1 MYGLFVPNIL
11 KVFSKYDGIY
21 SYLPQYKT
29 ICGNCGYLHVKSRY
43 SIKDLEMLS
52 GIKAHTIRAWEQ
64 RHKLITPKRTV
75 TNIRYYG
82 DDDLRVILNA
92 SILLE
97 HEWKIGQIAKL
108 TSADIAAEAL
118 NAVPYLGKYTFE
130 LNELKLSTLNFDIER
145 FESIM
150 AKCISEHGIHD
161 TFQKIIGDYIEE
173 LGKLWLS
180 GSVSI
185 SQEHFM
191 SSMIRQK
198 LYSAIDNLS
207 SGKGEKT
214 FALFLPANELHEI
227 GLLYLAYVLKERGDR
242 VIYLGQSLPKEY
254 LTDLLDNQ
262 EIDALVSVFTT
273 NPDSEYIPE
282 YLDDLA
288 EIINGRSINVHL
300 TGYQFTSVQLNN
312 VQDNIHI
319 YSTLKDL
326 SGAI

>member
-1 MYGLFVPNIL
+1 
-11 KVFSKYDGIY
+11 
-21 SYLPQYKT
+21 
-29 ICGNCGYLHVKSRY
+29 VKSRY
-43 SIKDLEMLS
+43 SIKDLEQLS

-64 RHKLITPKRTV
+64 RHKLITPKRTS
-75 TNIRYYG
+75 TNIRFYS
-82 DDDLRVILNA
+82 DDDLRVILNV

-97 HEWKIGQIAKL
+97 HDWKIGQIAKL
-108 TSADIAAEAL
+108 NPEEIAKSALEAD
-118 NAVPYLGKYTFE
+118 PYEGNYAYE

-145 FESIM
+145 FETIM
-150 AKCISEHGIHD
+150 STCIDKHGIHD
-161 TFQKIIGDYIEE
+161 TFQKVIGDYIQE

-198 LYSAIDNLS
+198 LYSALNELKAGD
-207 SGKGEKT
+207 SGKT

-227 GLLYLAYVLKERGDR
+227 GLLYLAYVLKERGER

-262 EIDALVSVFTT
+262 KVDALVSVFTT
-273 NPDSEYIPE
+273 NPDVEYLPE
-282 YLDDLA
+282 YLRDLDDL
-288 EIINGRSINVHL
+288 IHDRGIQVHL
-300 TGYQFTSVQLNN
+300 TGYQFNDFSENTFG
-312 VQDNIHI
+312 DNIHI

-326 SGAI
+326 SAHI

>member
-1 MYGLFVPNIL
+1 
-11 KVFSKYDGIY
+11 
-21 SYLPQYKT
+21 
-29 ICGNCGYLHVKSRY
+29 VKSRY
-43 SIKDLEMLS
+43 SIKDLEQLS

-64 RHKLITPKRTV
+64 RHKLITPKRTS
-75 TNIRYYG
+75 TNIRFYS
-82 DDDLRVILNA
+82 DDDLRVILNV

-97 HEWKIGQIAKL
+97 HDWKIGQIAKL
-108 TSADIAAEAL
+108 APEEIAKSALEAD
-118 NAVPYLGKYTFE
+118 PYEGNYAYE

-145 FESIM
+145 FEAIM
-150 AKCISEHGIHD
+150 STCIDKHGIHN
-161 TFQKIIGDYIEE
+161 TFQKVIGDYIQE

-198 LYSAIDNLS
+198 LYSALDELNAGD
-207 SGKGEKT
+207 SGKT

-227 GLLYLAYVLKERGDR
+227 GLLYLAYVLKERGER

-262 EIDALVSVFTT
+262 KVDALISVFTT
-273 NPDSEYIPE
+273 NPDVEYLPE
-282 YLDDLA
+282 YLRDLDDLIHDRGV
-288 EIINGRSINVHL
+288 EVHL
-300 TGYQFTSVQLNN
+300 TGYQFIDFSENTFG
-312 VQDNIHI
+312 DNIHI

-326 SGAI
+326 TAHI

>member
-1 MYGLFVPNIL
+1 
-11 KVFSKYDGIY
+11 
-21 SYLPQYKT
+21 
-29 ICGNCGYLHVKSRY
+29 VKSRY
-43 SIKDLEMLS
+43 SIKDLEQLS

-64 RHKLITPKRTV
+64 RHKLITPKRTS
-75 TNIRYYG
+75 TNIRFYS
-82 DDDLRVILNA
+82 DDDLRVILNV

-97 HEWKIGQIAKL
+97 HDWKIGQIAKL
-108 TSADIAAEAL
+108 TPEEIAKSALEAD
-118 NAVPYLGKYTFE
+118 PYEGNYAFE

-145 FESIM
+145 FETIM
-150 AKCISEHGIHD
+150 STCIDKHGIHD
-161 TFQKIIGDYIEE
+161 TFQKVIGDYIQE

-198 LYSAIDNLS
+198 LYSALDELKAGD
-207 SGKGEKT
+207 SGKT

-242 VIYLGQSLPKEY
+242 VFYLGQSLPKEY

-262 EIDALVSVFTT
+262 KVDALISVFTT
-273 NPDSEYIPE
+273 NPDVEYLPE
-282 YLDDLA
+282 YLRDLDDLIHDRGV
-288 EIINGRSINVHL
+288 EVHL
-300 TGYQFTSVQLNN
+300 TGYQFTDFSENKFG
-312 VQDNIHI
+312 DNIHI

-326 SGAI
+326 TTHI

>member
-1 MYGLFVPNIL
+1 M
-11 KVFSKYDGIY
+11 
-21 SYLPQYKT
+21 
-29 ICGNCGYLHVKSRY
+29 KSRY
-43 SIKDLEMLS
+43 SIKDLEQLS

-64 RHKLITPKRTV
+64 RHKLITPKRTS
-75 TNIRYYG
+75 TNIRFYS
-82 DDDLRVILNA
+82 DDDLRVILNV

-97 HEWKIGQIAKL
+97 HDWKIGQIAKL
-108 TSADIAAEAL
+108 APEEIAKSALEAD
-118 NAVPYLGKYTFE
+118 PYEGNYAYE

-145 FESIM
+145 FESIIFT
-150 AKCISEHGIHD
+150 CIEKHGVHD
-161 TFQKIIGDYIEE
+161 TFQKVIRDYIQE

-198 LYSAIDNLS
+198 LYSALDELKAGD
-207 SGKGEKT
+207 SGKT

-242 VIYLGQSLPKEY
+242 VFYLGQSLPKEY

-262 EIDALVSVFTT
+262 KIDALISVFTT
-273 NPDSEYIPE
+273 NPDVEYLPE
-282 YLDDLA
+282 YLRDLDDLIHNRGVKA
-288 EIINGRSINVHL
+288 HL
-300 TGYQFTSVQLNN
+300 TGYQLNDFSEN
-312 VQDNIHI
+312 KFGDNIHI

-326 SGAI
+326 TTHI

>member
-1 MYGLFVPNIL
+1 
-11 KVFSKYDGIY
+11 
-21 SYLPQYKT
+21 
-29 ICGNCGYLHVKSRY
+29 
-43 SIKDLEMLS
+43 MLS

-82 DDDLRVILNA
+82 DDDLRIILNV

-108 TSADIAAEAL
+108 SADEMAEEAL
-118 NAVPYLGKYTFE
+118 NAVPYVGKYIYE
-130 LNELKLSTLNFDIER
+130 LNELKISTLNFDIER

-150 AKCISEHGIHD
+150 AKSIEEHGIHD
-161 TFQKIIGDYIEE
+161 TFQKVIGDYIEE

-198 LYSAIDNLS
+198 LYSAIDKLS
-207 SGKGEKT
+207 SGQGEKT

-262 EIDALVSVFTT
+262 TIDALVSVFTT
-273 NPDSEYIPE
+273 HPDSEYIPE

-288 EIINGRSINVHL
+288 EIIDNRNIKVHL
-300 TGYQFTSVQLNN
+300 TGYQFTSAQINKVPNN
-312 VQDNIHI
+312 VLIH
-319 YSTLKDL
+319 STLKEL
-326 SGAI
+326 SSRI

>member
-1 MYGLFVPNIL
+1 
-11 KVFSKYDGIY
+11 
-21 SYLPQYKT
+21 
-29 ICGNCGYLHVKSRY
+29 VKSRY
-43 SIKDLEMLS
+43 SIKDLEQFS

-64 RHKLITPKRTV
+64 RHKLIKPKRTS
-75 TNIRYYG
+75 TNIRFYS
-82 DDDLRVILNA
+82 DDDLRVILNV

-97 HEWKIGQIAKL
+97 HDWKIGQIAKL
-108 TSADIAAEAL
+108 APNEIAQSALEAD
-118 NAVPYLGKYTFE
+118 PYKGNYSYE

-145 FESIM
+145 FEAIM
-150 AKCISEHGIHD
+150 SSCIDKHGIHD
-161 TFQKIIGDYIEE
+161 TFQKVIGDYIQE

-198 LYSAIDNLS
+198 LYSALDELTAAD
-207 SGKGEKT
+207 SGKT

-262 EIDALVSVFTT
+262 KIDSLVSVFTT
-273 NPDSEYIPE
+273 HPDVEYLPE
-282 YLDDLA
+282 YLRDLDDL
-288 EIINGRSINVHL
+288 INNRGVDAHL
-300 TGYQFTSVQLNN
+300 TGFQFNDFPNDSFG
-312 VQDNIHI
+312 DNIHI
-319 YSTLKDL
+319 HSTLKDL
-326 SGAI
+326 TIHI

>member
-1 MYGLFVPNIL
+1 M
-11 KVFSKYDGIY
+11 
-21 SYLPQYKT
+21 
-29 ICGNCGYLHVKSRY
+29 KSRY
-43 SIKDLEMLS
+43 SIKDLEQLS

-64 RHKLITPKRTV
+64 RHKLITPKRTS
-75 TNIRYYG
+75 TNIRFYS
-82 DDDLRVILNA
+82 DDDLRVILNV

-97 HEWKIGQIAKL
+97 HDWKIGQIAKL
-108 TSADIAAEAL
+108 APEEIAKSALEAD
-118 NAVPYLGKYTFE
+118 PYEGNYAYE

-145 FESIM
+145 FETIM
-150 AKCISEHGIHD
+150 STCIDKHGIHD
-161 TFQKIIGDYIEE
+161 TFQKVIGDYIQE

-198 LYSAIDNLS
+198 LYSALNELDAVD
-207 SGKGEKT
+207 SGKT

-227 GLLYLAYVLKERGDR
+227 GLLYLAYVLKERGER

-262 EIDALVSVFTT
+262 KVDALISVFTT
-273 NPDSEYIPE
+273 NPDVEYLPE
-282 YLDDLA
+282 YLRDLDDL
-288 EIINGRSINVHL
+288 IHDRGIQVHL
-300 TGYQFTSVQLNN
+300 TGYQFNDFSENTFG
-312 VQDNIHI
+312 DNIHI

-326 SGAI
+326 TARI

>member
-1 MYGLFVPNIL
+1 M
-11 KVFSKYDGIY
+11 
-21 SYLPQYKT
+21 
-29 ICGNCGYLHVKSRY
+29 KSRY
-43 SIKDLEMLS
+43 SIKDLEQLS

-64 RHKLITPKRTV
+64 RHKLITPKRTS
-75 TNIRYYG
+75 TNIRFYS
-82 DDDLRVILNA
+82 DDDLRVILNV

-97 HEWKIGQIAKL
+97 HDWKIGQIAKL
-108 TSADIAAEAL
+108 APEEIAKSALEAD
-118 NAVPYLGKYTFE
+118 PYEGNYAYE

-145 FESIM
+145 FEAIM
-150 AKCISEHGIHD
+150 STCIDKHGIHN
-161 TFQKIIGDYIEE
+161 TFQKVIGDYIQE

-198 LYSAIDNLS
+198 LYSALDELNAGD
-207 SGKGEKT
+207 SGKT

-227 GLLYLAYVLKERGDR
+227 GLLYLAYVLKERGER

-262 EIDALVSVFTT
+262 NVDALISVFTT
-273 NPDSEYIPE
+273 NPDVEYLPE
-282 YLDDLA
+282 YLRDLDDLIHDRGV
-288 EIINGRSINVHL
+288 EVHL
-300 TGYQFTSVQLNN
+300 TGYQFNDFSENKFR
-312 VQDNIHI
+312 DNIHI

-326 SGAI
+326 TTHI

>member
-1 MYGLFVPNIL
+1 
-11 KVFSKYDGIY
+11 
-21 SYLPQYKT
+21 
-29 ICGNCGYLHVKSRY
+29 
-43 SIKDLEMLS
+43 MLS

-82 DDDLRVILNA
+82 DDDLRVILNV

-108 TSADIAAEAL
+108 SADEMAEEAL
-118 NAVPYLGKYTFE
+118 NAVPYVGKYIYE
-130 LNELKLSTLNFDIER
+130 LNELKISTLNFDIER

-150 AKCISEHGIHD
+150 AKSIEEHGIHD
-161 TFQKIIGDYIEE
+161 TFQKVIGDYIEE

-198 LYSAIDNLS
+198 LYSAIDKLS
-207 SGKGEKT
+207 SGQGEKT

-262 EIDALVSVFTT
+262 TIDALVSVFTT
-273 NPDSEYIPE
+273 HPDSEYIPE
-282 YLDDLA
+282 YLNDLA
-288 EIINGRSINVHL
+288 EIIDNRNIKVHL
-300 TGYQFTSVQLNN
+300 TGYQFTSAQINKVPNN
-312 VQDNIHI
+312 VLIH
-319 YSTLKDL
+319 STLKEL
-326 SGAI
+326 SSRI